1 MKGDEQK
8 APRHSAAA
16 NIDKDKARLIG
27 EIVAD
32 AVLDLGERRAM
43 FADGYVMIG
52 PVGERGSPTGPTAR
66 GVRGVHEGRPLN
78 SASECEQRARPH
90 LAQRGIRSR

>member
-1 MKGDEQK
+1 MERIDRKGGDGASPQ
-8 APRHSAAA
+8 
-16 NIDKDKARLIG
+16 DKARLIG

-52 PVGERGSPTGPTAR
+52 PVGERGKPTGPTAR
-66 GVRGVHEGRPLN
+66 GVRGV
-78 SASECEQRARPH
+78 QK
-90 LAQRGIRSR
+90 